1 MRVRVS
7 LGAPLK
13 KLNMI
18 TVAQL
23 IQQLQKHDPQL
34 PVVLSGYEGGVYCGP
49 SNATPVTIALNIND
63 PEDWWYGPHEIVHE
77 GFQEYDGAEKI
88 TAIYLR

>member
-1 MRVRVS
+1 
-7 LGAPLK
+7 
-13 KLNMI
+13 MI